1 MSLCLPSDAFL
12 RHQSNLFFFFR
23 LRPTTVVGRLGGGVV
38 VDRQEELEEGLGQ
51 LARLV
56 VFLGQHEATGGVV
69 FGER

>member
-23 LRPTTVVGRLGGGVV
+23 LRPTTVVGRSGGGVV

-56 VFLGQHEATGGVV
+56 AFRG
-69 FGER
+69 

>member
-1 MSLCLPSDAFL
+1 MTDLD
-12 RHQSNLFFFFR
+12 FFYFFR

-38 VDRQEELEEGLGQ
+38 VGRQEELEEGLGQ

-69 FGER
+69 FGKR